1 MTAGCS
7 CDGTQC
13 LHSSSY
19 VFIIYHCMSC
29 TSTCASSVLLNF
41 THAYKVPWRCEQQN
55 PQDPYLLCR
64 AAALLTCS
72 ETNVY
77 CFVRE
82 KRVLWDQFHSMR
94 YPPAYIPRDSLD
106 VRNDILDWHGDH
118 PHTNYHNM
126 YDALR
131 AAGYFL
137 EILGSPFT
145 CFDARQVHTHTQTY
159 RPMRHS
165 AFNTL

>member
-1 MTAGCS
+1 
-7 CDGTQC
+7 
-13 LHSSSY
+13 
-19 VFIIYHCMSC
+19 
-29 TSTCASSVLLNF
+29 
-41 THAYKVPWRCEQQN
+41 
-55 PQDPYLLCR
+55 
-64 AAALLTCS
+64 
-72 ETNVY
+72 
-77 CFVRE
+77 
-82 KRVLWDQFHSMR
+82 MR

-145 CFDARQVHTHTQTY
+145 CFDARQVTPFAPATHPSHPYATASSALAGRQG
-159 RPMRHS
+159 HS
-165 AFNTL
+165 AALSCSCSPEFTGCSKVASKLSLVLGGTAKP

>member
-1 MTAGCS
+1 M
-7 CDGTQC
+7 
-13 LHSSSY
+13 
-19 VFIIYHCMSC
+19 
-29 TSTCASSVLLNF
+29 
-41 THAYKVPWRCEQQN
+41 
-55 PQDPYLLCR
+55 CR
-64 AAALLTCS
+64 A
-72 ETNVY
+72 
-77 CFVRE
+77 

-137 EILGSPFT
+137 EILGSPLT
-145 CFDARQVHTHTQTY
+145 CFDARQVTTVHE
-159 RPMRHS
+159 S
-165 AFNTL
+165 VVTLSGS

>member
-1 MTAGCS
+1 
-7 CDGTQC
+7 
-13 LHSSSY
+13 
-19 VFIIYHCMSC
+19 
-29 TSTCASSVLLNF
+29 
-41 THAYKVPWRCEQQN
+41 
-55 PQDPYLLCR
+55 
-64 AAALLTCS
+64 
-72 ETNVY
+72 
-77 CFVRE
+77 
-82 KRVLWDQFHSMR
+82 MR

-145 CFDARQVHTHTQTY
+145 CFDAQQVIFFPPSLPPTHPSRLYMPTHWQADNGFFQLLSCSLESIAAQCSMQAFFWFCQERTPTLHLKVP
-159 RPMRHS
+159 RILARNVVGRTKRAASS
-165 AFNTL
+165 AAGELMCS

>member
-1 MTAGCS
+1 M
-7 CDGTQC
+7 
-13 LHSSSY
+13 
-19 VFIIYHCMSC
+19 
-29 TSTCASSVLLNF
+29 LL
-41 THAYKVPWRCEQQN
+41 Y
-55 PQDPYLLCR
+55 R
-64 AAALLTCS
+64 A
-72 ETNVY
+72 
-77 CFVRE
+77 

-126 YDALR
+126 YDSLR

-145 CFDARQVHTHTQTY
+145 CFDARQVTLIALACGT
-159 RPMRHS
+159 HS
-165 AFNTL
+165 ALKKRMFTPVGD